1 MSSIKDKPVK
11 LTLNGV
17 TYDLV
22 FNLNVMEDVFDQY
35 ESFEAL
41 NRDLISKKDKA
52 RIKAIKVTLKALID
66 DAVSF
71 HNETHTEKLSHLSI
85 EQIGRLLKKRDMPVI
100 VGIILEAQ
108 SRAMP
113 EVNLRDG
120 KTEGESK
127 NSVTT

>member
-1 MSSIKDKPVK
+1 MSNVKDKPVR

-22 FNLNVMEDVFDQY
+22 FNLNVMEEVFDQY

-41 NRDLISKKDKA
+41 NRDLLSRKDKVS
-52 RIKAIKVTLKALID
+52 IKAMKVALKALID
-66 DAVSF
+66 DAVSC
-71 HNETHTEKLSHLSI
+71 HNETQTEQLSYLTT
-85 EQIGRLLKKRDMPVI
+85 EQIGRLLMKRDLPVM

-108 SRAMP
+108 SRALP
-113 EVNLRDG
+113 EANLVNKRD
-120 KTEGESK
+120 GESK